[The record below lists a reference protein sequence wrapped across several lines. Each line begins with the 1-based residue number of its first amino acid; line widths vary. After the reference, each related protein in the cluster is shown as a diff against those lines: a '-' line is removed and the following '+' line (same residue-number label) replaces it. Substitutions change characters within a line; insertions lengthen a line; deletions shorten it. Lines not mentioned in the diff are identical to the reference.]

1 MKVKIMKK
9 LLAIL
14 LVLSMIVML
23 FAGCSTGKI
32 STNNEQTNKNDVEDT
47 VNIDF
52 EEISLPKGIQTLTV
66 SDIGLEVK
74 IDADGLSEFCNSFSG
89 FNFDDE
95 STNVSFEYIAE
106 KDGKN
111 FILRTK
117 VAPADCNNITDQI
130 DLLKNRALTGNI
142 NFWGYEQIF
151 INDTLMYVYT
161 LSFSSLKNEKSYA
174 SGDFVGYYIPTG
186 IIANETA
193 YGSSAVEISFM
204 GTTDKEYTNEVM
216 GRIFSGI
223 DFNGGN
229 GIKKDSIITLTDTS
243 GKNICDLYLH
253 STPNA
258 KVKVVSNSNGNIK
271 FEYSAK
277 NYEEIEETYIIDIG
291 VNEFS
296 SKSEYFDAKG
306 VSGTISDLEYPGAT
320 VTKGHVYLP
329 YGGAEEHAFAVQLE
343 DGTLLT
349 GTYPPE
355 MNEDA
360 FRLLFHMA
368 PTKAK

>member
-1 MKVKIMKK
+1 MKK
-9 LLAIL
+9 LLAVLLIL
-14 LVLSMIVML
+14 SFSAVI
-23 FAGCSTGKI
+23 FTGCSSKE
-32 STNNEQTNKNDVEDT
+32 SNNSEIGDKV
-47 VNIDF
+47 DF
-52 EEISLPKGIQTLTV
+52 EGISLPKGIQILTV

-74 IDADGLSEFCNSFSG
+74 INADGLSEFCNSFSG

-95 STNVSFEYIAE
+95 STSVSFEFIAE
-106 KDGKN
+106 KGGKKFAVN
-111 FILRTK
+111 TTIQ
-117 VAPADCNNITDQI
+117 PADCDNIADQI
-130 DLLKNRALTGNI
+130 DLLKNRSSTGNI
-142 NFWGYEQIF
+142 NFLENEQIF
-151 INDTLMYVYT
+151 INDILMYVYT
-161 LSFSSLKNEKSYA
+161 LSFSNIENDKSYT
-174 SGDFVGYYIPTG
+174 SSDFVCYYIPTG
-186 IIANETA
+186 FIATETA

-216 GRIFSGI
+216 KKVFSGLN
-223 DFNGGN
+223 FNGGN
-229 GIKKDSIITLTDTS
+229 GIEMDSIITLKDTS
-243 GKNICDLYLH
+243 GKNICDLYLY
-253 STPNA
+253 STPNS
-258 KVKVVSNSNGNIK
+258 KINIVSNSNGNIK
-271 FEYSAK
+271 LEYSAK

-349 GTYPPE
+349 GIYPPE